1 MVFFQNGVLFVGGLS
16 GLDVQLPIKLV
27 AQNRLAIMG
36 VSRGNI
42 EQLKTLV
49 TLVAD
54 GQIEAPDYRVF
65 PVADASHVL
74 KQLSM
79 SEVEGRAILEVC
91 DPSVAVQPIPVAD
104 GNGQAI
110 ISEPHGETEH

>member
-1 MVFFQNGVLFVGGLS
+1 
-16 GLDVQLPIKLV
+16 
-27 AQNRLAIMG
+27 MG

-42 EQLKTLV
+42 DNLKTLV
-49 TLVAD
+49 ALVAD

-65 PVADASHVL
+65 PVADASNVL

-91 DPSVAVQPIPVAD
+91 DPNVAMQPVSQGAEEVQNALENEAKSQQVDSKKP
-104 GNGQAI
+104 
-110 ISEPHGETEH
+110 